1 MKILNKLSIFVL
13 ALGLFAS
20 CNLTPEVAPFAT
32 YDGEANMTIAEL
44 IALHTIG
51 SSDSYDTIPAGTVI
65 TGIVT
70 TSDEHGNCYKY
81 INIEDETGGIQI
93 KINSTG
99 LYNRYKVGQR
109 VFIQCDGLVIG
120 DYRKLP
126 QLGYWANDGMQ
137 GIPSGKIY
145 KHIFCDG
152 KPTGSWEPVVT
163 LSSIPNVNSPEFAR
177 YMNCLV
183 RLDGTTFLEG
193 GQATYSLASAAT
205 SHDLKMLDGTT
216 ITMRTSNYAD
226 FINETLPTGTGT
238 VIGILTR
245 YNNYAQITIRDLND
259 VQGFTAP
266 TYSETIFSVNNYDN
280 AFNEGWLNQAS
291 GANWEVMNTT
301 SFSGFRIN
309 ANAATNSTLVSP
321 SINLSGASDVVL
333 SFSHRSPQVGTNVS
347 RTLLIT
353 DNYNGANTNWTTVT
367 LTDINT
373 STTDFTYTIPAEF
386 CTGNFRFAYQFEGSA
401 GSWYISN
408 IGITGI
414 VNK

>member
-1 MKILNKLSIFVL
+1 MKIFNSISLFFL
-13 ALGLFAS
+13 AIGLFVS
-20 CNLTPEVAPFAT
+20 CDLTPEVAPFTT

-44 IALHTIG
+44 VALHTIG
-51 SSDSYDTIPAGTVI
+51 TADSYDTIPAGTVI

-99 LYNRYKVGQR
+99 LYNKYKVGQR
-109 VFIQCDGLVIG
+109 VYINCDGLVIG

-126 QLGYWANDGMQ
+126 QLGYWANDAIQ
-137 GIPSGKIY
+137 GIPSGKVY

-152 KPTGSWEPVVT
+152 KPTGYFEPTVT
-163 LSSIPNVNSPEFAR
+163 LTSIPNANSPECQN
-177 YMNCLV
+177 YLNKLV
-183 RLDGTTFLEG
+183 RLEGATFVEG

-205 SHDLKMLDGTT
+205 SHDIKMSDGTT

-226 FINETLPTGTGT
+226 FIHETLPTGTGT
-238 VIGILTR
+238 VVGILTR
-245 YNNYAQITIRDLND
+245 YNNYVQITIRDLDD
-259 VQGFTAP
+259 VQGFITPAQR
-266 TYSETIFSVNNYDN
+266 ETLFTVNNYDN
-280 AFNEGWLNQAS
+280 AFNAGWSQQTS
-291 GANWEVMNTT
+291 GASWEVMNTT

-309 ANAATNSTLVSP
+309 ANAATNSMLVSP
-321 SINLSGASDVVL
+321 SVNLNGASEVVL
-333 SFSHRSPQVGTNVS
+333 TCSHRSPQIGTDAS

-353 DNYNGANTNWTTVT
+353 DNYTGESTNWTAVP
-367 LTDINT
+367 LSDINT
-373 STTDFTYTIPAEF
+373 STSDFTYTIPAEY
-386 CTGNFRFAYQFEGSA
+386 CTPNFRFAFRFEGSA